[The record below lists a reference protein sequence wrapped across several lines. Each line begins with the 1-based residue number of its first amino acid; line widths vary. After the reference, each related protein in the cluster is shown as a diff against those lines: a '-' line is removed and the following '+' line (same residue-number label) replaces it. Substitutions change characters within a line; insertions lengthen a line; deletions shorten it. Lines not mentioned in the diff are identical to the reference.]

1 MNPISKAKAIVLII
15 VQFFVSLFSFGSCGA
30 DPDEPIDF
38 DEIVGERVADAEA
51 WASAFD
57 YGDISSATVRVYL
70 DGEILSGGYT
80 VKYDNGRIE
89 ENYEIA
95 GISQDKRY
103 TVIGENEIIEY
114 RYDSETSEWK
124 GYEKYISE
132 FDYPD
137 GFSIGADIRFHLS
150 GVGPYDDIE
159 NHFDEITYSEEKN
172 AYVLSRREKYT
183 ESDVT
188 YYYTTYTYYKILN
201 GMCVGVVAEA
211 APDSPDAPVPSGGDA
226 QAWDDKLCFYLY
238 NIGTTAVELPEGIC
252 I

>member
-1 MNPISKAKAIVLII
+1 METNARRLESDL
-15 VQFFVSLFSFGSCGA
+15 LYSFGNFDFCMAYKPSFIFF
-30 DPDEPIDF
+30 PIH
-38 DEIVGERVADAEA
+38 
-51 WASAFD
+51 
-57 YGDISSATVRVYL
+57 ISSATVRVYL

-95 GISQDKRY
+95 GISQDKQY

-188 YYYTTYTYYKILN
+188 YYYTAYTYYKYLM
-201 GMCVGVVAEA
+201 GC
-211 APDSPDAPVPSGGDA
+211 
-226 QAWDDKLCFYLY
+226 AWAL
-238 NIGTTAVELPEGIC
+238 
-252 I
+252 